1 MNLCSRGF
9 CRGCIDIGCIARAVD
24 GDVSIEVEMLA
35 GIVHV
40 VFFIARRLLGLGL
53 GLGLGFMLT
62 AMKDNMV
69 LGKVTCPST
78 RVLANEPAFPLAL
91 SDIRDVVPFDEIQVP
106 CLLLRTR
113 VADHGGFLQSIRM
126 VSHC

>member
-1 MNLCSRGF
+1 MNLCPSGF

-24 GDVSIEVEMLA
+24 GDVSVEVEVPA

-53 GLGLGFMLT
+53 GFMLT
-62 AMKDNMV
+62 AVKDNMV
-69 LGKVTCPST
+69 LGKVTYLSM
-78 RVLANEPAFPLAL
+78 RVLAYEPSFPLAL
-91 SDIRDVVPFDEIQVP
+91 GDIRDVIPFDEIQVP

-113 VADHGGFLQSIRM
+113 VADHRGFLQRIRM